1 MRNGGLTG
9 KNCRARAR
17 GDQGKTRRMEGD
29 EGMWPAGQLVVGSV
43 LGSQFV
49 RKRALEAC

>member
-17 GDQGKTRRMEGD
+17 GDQGKTRRMEGVART
-29 EGMWPAGQLVVGSV
+29 WPAGQLVVGLA
-43 LGSQFV
+43 LGSH
-49 RKRALEAC
+49 